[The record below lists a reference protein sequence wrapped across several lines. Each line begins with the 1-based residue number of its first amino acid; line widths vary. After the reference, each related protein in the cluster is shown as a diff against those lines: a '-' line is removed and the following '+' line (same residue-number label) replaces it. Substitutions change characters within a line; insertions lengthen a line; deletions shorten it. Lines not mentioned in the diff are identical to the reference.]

1 MATGV
6 PWVPEELVVDHE
18 NESDWKEALVGPLSY
33 VGVGLVEIIALVLVE
48 IEVKV

>member
-6 PWVPEELVVDHE
+6 PWAPEELVVAHE
-18 NESDWKEALVGPLSY
+18 HESDWKQALVGPLSY
-33 VGVGLVEIIALVLVE
+33 VGVGLVEIIELVVVE